1 MRNLS
6 LFSQLSPEWEMTVI
20 SPWLFIAVSYAWLL
34 MTATLRLL
42 LQCEE
47 NLHELTAEE
56 EEKREGERTA
66 DLLWGEKEGV
76 TARWS
81 FIEKCVEC
89 VKYYSIH
96 LYLLGIYL
104 LLFQG
109 VPTVLNLL
117 HLAVLSVLLVIQV
130 CYKETLLQWYIACAF
145 FLLLFCAKCFCSAS
159 LTSRY
164 VMTMPVLNTRILALF
179 RSFVFVQRGYLHEF
193 ELGFIPDCTTP

>member
-1 MRNLS
+1 
-6 LFSQLSPEWEMTVI
+6 MTVI

-47 NLHELTAEE
+47 NLRELTAEE

-145 FLLLFCAKCFCSAS
+145 FLLLFCAKCFCSAF